1 MFDNFIVAV
10 SAVVP
15 MFCLMAIG
23 AFVKFRRWLTEEEL
37 NHMNR
42 MVFRVFFFC
51 MLFHS
56 IYTTELAHSF
66 RPKLMLFGAGGVLII
81 FALLMIFIPR
91 IEPDN
96 RRRGVIVQAIF
107 RSNFVIMGVPIVA
120 NIFGEENIAV
130 STMMIAIIV
139 PMYNILAVFALET
152 FRNGKFALLPMVKD
166 IFKNPM
172 ILGGILGATLLILG
186 VEVPEPVLKPIG
198 QISAATTP
206 VALIILG
213 ASFKLGST
221 HAHRKQLLGAIFG
234 RLILVPAVMLT
245 TAAYVFGFTGVEFVT
260 LIAIFASPCAV
271 VSFAMAQQMG
281 GDADLAGNCVVFT
294 SALSC
299 FTMFCWILLFKTL
312 GVF

>member
-1 MFDNFIVAV
+1 MFSNFIVAV

-23 AFVKFRRWLTEEEL
+23 AFVKFQKWLTEEEL

-42 MVFRVFFFC
+42 MVFRVFFCC
-51 MLFHS
+51 MMFHS
-56 IYTTELAHSF
+56 IYTTELATSF
-66 RPKLMLFGAGGVLII
+66 RPRLMLFGACGVLII
-81 FALLMIFIPR
+81 FFLLMLIIPR

-96 RRRGVIVQAIF
+96 KRRGVLVQAIF
-107 RSNFVIMGVPIVA
+107 RSNFVLMGVPIVA
-120 NIFGEENIAV
+120 NIFGDENIAV

-139 PMYNILAVFALET
+139 PMYNVLAVFALET
-152 FRNGKFALLPMVKD
+152 FRNGKFALLPIIKD

-172 ILGGILGATLLILG
+172 ILGGIAGATLLILG
-186 VEVPEPVLKPIG
+186 VEVPKPVLKPIG

-213 ASFKLGST
+213 ASFRFGAT
-221 HAHRKQLLGAIFG
+221 HEHRRQLLGAVFG
-234 RLILVPAVMLT
+234 RLILVPAVVLS
-245 TAAYVFGFTGVEFVT
+245 TAAYVFGFTGIEFVT

-281 GDADLAGNCVVFT
+281 GDSELAANCVVFT
-294 SALSC
+294 SGLSC
-299 FTMFCWILLFKTL
+299 LTIFCWILLFKTL

>member
-1 MFDNFIVAV
+1 
-10 SAVVP
+10 
-15 MFCLMAIG
+15 
-23 AFVKFRRWLTEEEL
+23 
-37 NHMNR
+37 
-42 MVFRVFFFC
+42 
-51 MLFHS
+51 
-56 IYTTELAHSF
+56 
-66 RPKLMLFGAGGVLII
+66 
-81 FALLMIFIPR
+81 
-91 IEPDN
+91 
-96 RRRGVIVQAIF
+96 
-107 RSNFVIMGVPIVA
+107 
-120 NIFGEENIAV
+120 
-130 STMMIAIIV
+130 MMIAIIV

-152 FRNGKFALLPMVKD
+152 FRNGKFALLPMIKD

-172 ILGGILGATLLILG
+172 ILGGMLGATLLILG
-186 VEVPEPVLKPIG
+186 VEVPKPVLKPIG

-245 TAAYVFGFTGVEFVT
+245 TAAYIFGFTGVEFVT
-260 LIAIFASPCAV
+260 LIAIFAAPCAV

-299 FTMFCWILLFKTL
+299 FTIFCWILLFKTL